1 MNQDSNVNAS
11 ATATQAQ
18 SSNLPA
24 LVAPAPV
31 AAVPPDQ
38 ASQMVPVPPDAIP
51 KLDAQVTQFVQQVIS
66 LDINGPDFKNRV
78 DAISAMGN
86 TEVAA
91 SSQISNRMLQRPVN
105 AMNHGVF
112 NQGSE
117 ISKGLIDLR
126 NTVTAL
132 DPSKQGDL
140 FSARKLLGIIP
151 FGSKLEAY
159 FEGYQ
164 SAQTHLNAILSAL
177 YHSKDELQKDNASI
191 DQEKAT
197 MWALMQKL
205 EQYVYLAKK
214 LDAALS
220 AKIGSIEASDPQRAK
235 VLKEEVL
242 FYSRQK
248 ETDLLTQMAVNIQG
262 YMALDIVKR
271 NNTELIKGVDRA
283 TTTTVSALRTAVIV
297 AQALGNQKLVLD
309 QITALN
315 TTTGNMI
322 ESTAQLLKEQ
332 SGQVYQQ
339 AASSTVSVQQ
349 LQHAF
354 DNIYQTLDMI
364 SDYKIKALDSM
375 EQTVDSLSQQ
385 VAKAKTYLDKTR
397 AGQVAESMVSLDTS
411 ATTSDV
417 AKLLPT
423 S

>member
-1 MNQDSNVNAS
+1 MKQDPTAQP
-11 ATATQAQ
+11 ATDQTQAA
-18 SSNLPA
+18 NVPA

-31 AAVPPDQ
+31 QAVSPDK
-38 ASQMVPVPPDAIP
+38 AGDMVPVAPDAIP
-51 KLDAQVTQFVQQVIS
+51 KLDAQVAQFVQQVIS

-78 DAISAMGN
+78 DAISSMGN
-86 TEVAA
+86 AEVAA
-91 SSQISNRMLQRPVN
+91 SAQISNRLLQRPIN
-105 AMNHGVF
+105 AINHGVF
-112 NQGSE
+112 TQGSD

-126 NTVTAL
+126 NTVTDL

-140 FSARKLLGIIP
+140 FSPRKLLGVIP
-151 FGSKLEAY
+151 FGNKLEAY

-164 SAQTHLNAILSAL
+164 SAQTHLNAIINTL
-177 YHSKDELQKDNASI
+177 YHSKDELQLDNAAI

-197 MWALMQKL
+197 MWTLMQKI

-220 AKIGSIEASDPQRAK
+220 AKIASIEATDPQRAK

-242 FYSRQK
+242 FYTRQK
-248 ETDLLTQMAVNIQG
+248 ETDLLTQEAVNIQG
-262 YMALDIVKR
+262 YMALDLVKR

-283 TTTTVSALRTAVIV
+283 TTTTVAALRTAVIV

-339 AASSTVSVQQ
+339 ASSATVSVEQ

-375 EQTVDSLSQQ
+375 QQTVDSLSQQ

-397 AGQVAESMVSLDTS
+397 AGQVAESMSGLDTS
-411 ATTSDV
+411 ADTSGV
-417 AKLLPT
+417 VKLMPT

>member
-1 MNQDSNVNAS
+1 MKQDPTAQP
-11 ATATQAQ
+11 ATDQTQAA
-18 SSNLPA
+18 NVPA

-31 AAVPPDQ
+31 QAVSPDK
-38 ASQMVPVPPDAIP
+38 AGDMVPVPPDAIP
-51 KLDAQVTQFVQQVIS
+51 KLDAQVAQFVQQVIS

-78 DAISAMGN
+78 DAISSMGN
-86 TEVAA
+86 AEVAA
-91 SSQISNRMLQRPVN
+91 SAQISNRLLQRPIN
-105 AMNHGVF
+105 AINHGVF
-112 NQGSE
+112 TQGSD

-126 NTVTAL
+126 NTVTDL

-140 FSARKLLGIIP
+140 FSPRKLLGVIP
-151 FGSKLEAY
+151 FGNKLEAY

-164 SAQTHLNAILSAL
+164 SAQTHLNAIINTL
-177 YHSKDELQKDNASI
+177 YHSKDELQLDNAAI

-197 MWALMQKL
+197 MWTLMQKI

-220 AKIGSIEASDPQRAK
+220 AKIASIEATDPQRAK

-242 FYSRQK
+242 FYTRQK
-248 ETDLLTQMAVNIQG
+248 ETDLLTQEAVNIQG
-262 YMALDIVKR
+262 YMALDLVKR

-283 TTTTVSALRTAVIV
+283 TTTTVAALRTAVIV

-339 AASSTVSVQQ
+339 ASSATVSVEQ

-375 EQTVDSLSQQ
+375 QQTVDSLSQQ

-397 AGQVAESMVSLDTS
+397 AGQVAESMSGLDTS
-411 ATTSDV
+411 ADTSGV
-417 AKLLPT
+417 VKLMPT

>member
-1 MNQDSNVNAS
+1 MKQDPTAQP
-11 ATATQAQ
+11 ATDQTQAA
-18 SSNLPA
+18 NVPA

-31 AAVPPDQ
+31 QAVSPDK
-38 ASQMVPVPPDAIP
+38 AGDMVPVPPDAIP
-51 KLDAQVTQFVQQVIS
+51 KLDAQVAQFVQQVIS

-78 DAISAMGN
+78 DAISSMGN
-86 TEVAA
+86 AEVAA
-91 SSQISNRMLQRPVN
+91 SAQISNRLLQRPIN
-105 AMNHGVF
+105 AINHGVF
-112 NQGSE
+112 TQGSD

-126 NTVTAL
+126 NTVTDL

-140 FSARKLLGIIP
+140 FSPRKLLGVIP
-151 FGSKLEAY
+151 FGNKLEAY

-164 SAQTHLNAILSAL
+164 SAQTHLNAIINTL
-177 YHSKDELQKDNASI
+177 YHSKDELQLDNAAI

-197 MWALMQKL
+197 MWTLMQKI

-220 AKIGSIEASDPQRAK
+220 AKIASIEATDPQRAK

-242 FYSRQK
+242 FYTRQK
-248 ETDLLTQMAVNIQG
+248 ETDLLTQEAVNIQG
-262 YMALDIVKR
+262 YMALDLVKR

-283 TTTTVSALRTAVIV
+283 TTTTVAALRTAVIV

-339 AASSTVSVQQ
+339 AASATVSVEQ

-375 EQTVDSLSQQ
+375 QQTVDSLSQQ

-397 AGQVAESMVSLDTS
+397 AGQVAESMSGLDTS
-411 ATTSDV
+411 ADTSGV
-417 AKLLPT
+417 VKLMPT

>member
-1 MNQDSNVNAS
+1 MSQDP
-11 ATATQAQ
+11 TTTTAQ
-18 SSNLPA
+18 SANVPA

-31 AAVPPDQ
+31 APVPTDK
-38 ASQMVPVPPDAIP
+38 AADMVPIAPADAA
-51 KLDAQVTQFVQQVIS
+51 KLDAQVSQFVSQVVS
-66 LDINGPDFKNRV
+66 LDINGPDFKQRV
-78 DAISAMGN
+78 DAISGMGN
-86 TEVAA
+86 AEVAA
-91 SSQISNRMLQRPVN
+91 SSQISNRLLQRPVN
-105 AMNHGVF
+105 ALKAGVF
-112 NQGSE
+112 VQNSV

-126 NTVTAL
+126 NTVEDL

-140 FSARKLLGIIP
+140 FSPRKLLGVIP

-164 SAQTHLNAILSAL
+164 SAQTHLNAIINTL
-177 YHSKDELQKDNASI
+177 YHSKDELQQDDAAI

-197 MWALMQKL
+197 MWALMQKI

-214 LDAALS
+214 LDAALTP
-220 AKIGSIEASDPQRAK
+220 KIAQIETTDPQRAK

-242 FYSRQK
+242 FYVRQK
-248 ETDLLTQMAVNIQG
+248 ETDLLTQEAVNIQG
-262 YMALDIVKR
+262 YMALDLVKR

-297 AQALGNQKLVLD
+297 AQALANQKLVLD

-322 ESTAQLLKEQ
+322 ESTSQLLKQQ
-332 SGQVYQQ
+332 SGQVYEQ
-339 AASSTVSVQQ
+339 ASSATVSVQQ
-349 LQHAF
+349 LQAAF

-364 SDYKIKALDSM
+364 SDYKVKALDSM
-375 EQTVDSLSQQ
+375 QQTVDALSTQ

-397 AGQVAESMVSLDTS
+397 AGQVAESMSNLDVS
-411 ATTSDV
+411 SDQGGV
-417 AKLLPT
+417 VKLIPT

>member
-1 MNQDSNVNAS
+1 MKQDPTAQP
-11 ATATQAQ
+11 ATDQTQAA
-18 SSNLPA
+18 NVPA

-31 AAVPPDQ
+31 QAVSPDK
-38 ASQMVPVPPDAIP
+38 AGDMVPVPPDAIP
-51 KLDAQVTQFVQQVIS
+51 KLDAQVAQFVQQVIS

-78 DAISAMGN
+78 DAISSMGN
-86 TEVAA
+86 AEVAA
-91 SSQISNRMLQRPVN
+91 SAQISNRLLQRPIN
-105 AMNHGVF
+105 AINHGVF
-112 NQGSE
+112 TQGSD

-126 NTVTAL
+126 NTVTDL

-140 FSARKLLGIIP
+140 FSPRKLLGVIP
-151 FGSKLEAY
+151 FGNKLEAY

-164 SAQTHLNAILSAL
+164 SAQTHLNAIINTL
-177 YHSKDELQKDNASI
+177 YHSKDELQLDNAAI

-197 MWALMQKL
+197 MWTLMQKI

-220 AKIGSIEASDPQRAK
+220 AKIASIESTDPQRAK

-242 FYSRQK
+242 FYTRQK

-262 YMALDIVKR
+262 YMALDLVKR

-315 TTTGNMI
+315 ATTGNMI

-339 AASSTVSVQQ
+339 AASATVSVEQ

-375 EQTVDSLSQQ
+375 QQTVDSLSQQ

-397 AGQVAESMVSLDTS
+397 AGQVAESMSGLDTS
-411 ATTSDV
+411 ADTSGV
-417 AKLLPT
+417 VKLMPT

>member
-1 MNQDSNVNAS
+1 MNQDPTTSTAQPTANV
-11 ATATQAQ
+11 
-18 SSNLPA
+18 PA

-31 AAVPPDQ
+31 VAVPPDK
-38 ASQMVPVPPDAIP
+38 ASDMVPIAPADAA
-51 KLDAQVTQFVQQVIS
+51 KLDAQVSQFVSQVIS

-78 DAISAMGN
+78 DAISSMGN
-86 TEVAA
+86 AEVAA
-91 SSQISNRMLQRPVN
+91 SSQISNRLLQRPVN
-105 AMNHGVF
+105 ALKGGVF
-112 NQGSE
+112 VQSSE

-126 NTVTAL
+126 NTVEDL

-140 FSARKLLGIIP
+140 FSPRKLLGIIP

-164 SAQTHLNAILSAL
+164 SAQTHLNAIINTL
-177 YHSKDELQKDNASI
+177 YHSKDELQQDDASI

-197 MWALMQKL
+197 MWALMQKI
-205 EQYVYLAKK
+205 EQYIYLAKK
-214 LDAALS
+214 LDAALTP
-220 AKIGSIEASDPQRAK
+220 KIAAIEATDPQRAK

-242 FYSRQK
+242 FYVRQK
-248 ETDLLTQMAVNIQG
+248 ETDLLTQMAVNLQG
-262 YMALDIVKR
+262 YMALDLVKR
-271 NNTELIKGVDRA
+271 NNVELIKGVDRA

-297 AQALGNQKLVLD
+297 AQALANQKLVLD

-322 ESTAQLLKEQ
+322 ESTSQLLKQQ
-332 SGQVYQQ
+332 SGQVYEQ
-339 AASSTVSVQQ
+339 ASSATVSVQQ
-349 LQHAF
+349 LQAAF

-375 EQTVDSLSQQ
+375 QQTVDSLSAQ

-397 AGQVAESMVSLDTS
+397 AGQVAESMSSLDVS
-411 ATTSDV
+411 ADQGGV
-417 AKLLPT
+417 VKLLPT

>member
-1 MNQDSNVNAS
+1 MNQDPTTSTAQAGANV
-11 ATATQAQ
+11 
-18 SSNLPA
+18 PA

-38 ASQMVPVPPDAIP
+38 AATMVPIAPADAA
-51 KLDAQVTQFVQQVIS
+51 KLDAQVSQFVSQVIS
-66 LDINGPDFKNRV
+66 LDINGPDFKNRI
-78 DAISAMGN
+78 DAINGMGN
-86 TEVAA
+86 AEVAA
-91 SSQISNRMLQRPVN
+91 SSQISNRLLQRPVN
-105 AMNHGVF
+105 ALKGGVF
-112 NQGSE
+112 VQNSE

-126 NTVTAL
+126 NTVEDL
-132 DPSKQGDL
+132 DPSRQGDL
-140 FSARKLLGIIP
+140 FSPRKLLGIIP

-164 SAQTHLNAILSAL
+164 SAQTHLNAIINTL
-177 YHSKDELQKDNASI
+177 YHSKDELQQDDAAI

-197 MWALMQKL
+197 MWTLMQKI
-205 EQYVYLAKK
+205 EQYIYLAKK
-214 LDAALS
+214 LDAALTP
-220 AKIGSIEASDPQRAK
+220 KIAQIETTDPQRAK

-242 FYSRQK
+242 FYVRQK
-248 ETDLLTQMAVNIQG
+248 ETDLLTQMAVNLQG
-262 YMALDIVKR
+262 YMALDLVKR

-297 AQALGNQKLVLD
+297 AQALANQKLVLD

-322 ESTAQLLKEQ
+322 ESTSQLLKQQ
-332 SGQVYQQ
+332 SGQVYEQ
-339 AASSTVSVQQ
+339 ASSATVSVQQ
-349 LQHAF
+349 LQAAF

-375 EQTVDSLSQQ
+375 QQTVDSLSAQ

-397 AGQVAESMVSLDTS
+397 AGQVAESMSSLDVS
-411 ATTSDV
+411 ADQGGV
-417 AKLLPT
+417 VKLLPT